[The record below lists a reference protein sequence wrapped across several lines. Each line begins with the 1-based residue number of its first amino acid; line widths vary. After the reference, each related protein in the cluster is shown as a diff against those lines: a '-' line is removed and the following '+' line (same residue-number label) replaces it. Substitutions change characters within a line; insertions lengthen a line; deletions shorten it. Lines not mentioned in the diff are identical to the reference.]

1 MEYLFSYGTLQKSET
16 QLELFGRLLN
26 GWSDTLEGYKTAE
39 IAIDD
44 AVFLTRE
51 GSRQLTAVAS
61 SGDKI
66 YGMIFEISAEEL
78 ERVDRYE
85 PGNYERIK
93 VTLRSG
99 KQAWIYL
106 KR

>member
-1 MEYLFSYGTLQKSET
+1 MEYLFSYGTLQKNET

-39 IAIDD
+39 ITIDD
-44 AVFLTRE
+44 AVFLAKE
-51 GSRQLTAVAS
+51 GSQQLTAETS
-61 SGDKI
+61 SGEKI
-66 YGMIFEISAEEL
+66 DGMIFEISLEEI
-78 ERVDRYE
+78 EMVDRYE
-85 PGNYERIK
+85 PDNYERIK
-93 VTLRSG
+93 VTLSSK